1 MPKVS
6 VIIPTY
12 NQAELLADCL
22 DSVFAQSFGD
32 FEVLVVNNFSTD
44 DTGPIL
50 DRFVGQVG
58 DRLKRVDFANQ
69 GSIAAGRNRGAALA
83 RGEWL
88 AFLDSDDLWEPEKLA
103 VCLEAVQTADFCCHP
118 VHLLKDGQWIGEAG
132 RLSLGELD
140 YKNYLFSGNKVVT
153 STVMV
158 KRAAFVAQR
167 GFNEAQA
174 LITAEDWDLWLR
186 LVRAGAKPVV
196 VDRNLGQY
204 RLHGG
209 SSSNKVRLHFE
220 AGGKVFLDHYKAL
233 PPKDQDPAAFR
244 KAQALHLYG
253 AARKFSKLG
262 QGTEARPL
270 FLQSLKLN
278 PFYPKVWLGWAQSFL
293 QKA

>member
-1 MPKVS
+1 M
-6 VIIPTY
+6 Y
-12 NQAELLADCL
+12 RDFRELLARTDIDAVL
-22 DSVFAQSFGD
+22 ITTGDRWHALGSVLAAKAGKDVYCEKPCSMTIGESQ
-32 FEVLVVNNFSTD
+32 
-44 DTGPIL
+44 IL
-50 DRFVGQVG
+50 ADVMRRYGRVFQVG
-58 DRLKRVDFANQ
+58 TQRRSVGNFQFAAHLARSGKLGKLRTLQ
-69 GSIAAGRNRGAALA
+69 ASIAYYKPQIVH
-83 RGEWL
+83 EWL
-88 AFLDSDDLWEPEKLA
+88 PAEPEPPK
-103 VCLEAVQTADFCCHP
+103 E
-118 VHLLKDGQWIGEAG
+118 K
-132 RLSLGELD
+132 
-140 YKNYLFSGNKVVT
+140 
-153 STVMV
+153 
-158 KRAAFVAQR
+158 
-167 GFNEAQA
+167 
-174 LITAEDWDLWLR
+174 EDWDLWLR

-220 AGGKVFLDHYKAL
+220 AGWKVFLDHYQAL